1 MAQAPDRTKGFS
13 GPGRLCDHRVPDL
26 VDSWEPA
33 MKRIACLGL
42 LLAATAVVPA
52 HAREIMRRPAGNFPI
67 SSSVLVPPGSEI
79 VFLSGTLADPAR
91 PDAPAGSAERLGDT
105 EAQAASVLGKL
116 EKELAA
122 SGLTMSDVVKM
133 NVFLVGDPAK
143 GGAMDFEGLM
153 KAYARHFGTTTQP
166 NLPARTTVQ
175 VVALPVP
182 GALVE
187 VELVAA
193 RVASK

>member
-1 MAQAPDRTKGFS
+1 
-13 GPGRLCDHRVPDL
+13 
-26 VDSWEPA
+26 
-33 MKRIACLGL
+33 MKRSACLGL
-42 LLAATAVVPA
+42 LLAATIVVPA
-52 HAREIMRRPAGNFPI
+52 HAQEIVRRPAGSFPI
-67 SSSVLVPPGSEI
+67 SSSVLVPPGAEV
-79 VFLSGTLADPAR
+79 VFLSGTLADPVK

-105 EAQAASVLGKL
+105 AAQAASVLGKL

-122 SGLTMSDVVKM
+122 SGLAMSDVVKM

-153 KAYARHFGTTTQP
+153 KAYGRYFGTAAQP

-175 VVALPVP
+175 VVALPIP

-187 VELVAA
+187 IEVVAA
-193 RVASK
+193 RKAGK